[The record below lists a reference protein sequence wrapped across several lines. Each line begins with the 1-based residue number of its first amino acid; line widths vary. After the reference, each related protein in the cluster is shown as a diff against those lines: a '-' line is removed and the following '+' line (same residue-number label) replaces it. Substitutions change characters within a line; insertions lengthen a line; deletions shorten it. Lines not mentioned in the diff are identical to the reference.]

1 MNIRAASLSE
11 EIARH
16 LADQIVRW
24 ELLPGAHLP
33 ELELAK
39 QLDVSTN
46 SLREAFRLL
55 ERQHLIEIQ
64 PRRGARVCDVTETQ
78 VRDLY
83 DFLFLLLGELAARAA
98 RLWQGEQMADL
109 AAMLPQFERF
119 HAANDIAAAHDV
131 AFGFVTIAVQ
141 RFSANQY
148 LANDIEDLL
157 PLLRRYSYLALK
169 EETSELSV
177 SLAIFQ
183 NLLRNVLA
191 RQAEAAA
198 ADIREYGDKQCQI
211 VLRAVA
217 KRAAAS
223 PSLPCLWGNSP
234 GG

>member
-1 MNIRAASLSE
+1 MNIKAASLSE
-11 EIARH
+11 QIARH
-16 LADQIVRW
+16 LADQIIRW

-131 AFGFVTIAVQ
+131 AFGFVTIAVK

-177 SLAIFQ
+177 SLVIFQ

-217 KRAAAS
+217 KRAAA
-223 PSLPCLWGNSP
+223 
-234 GG
+234 

>member
-1 MNIRAASLSE
+1 MNIKAASLSE
-11 EIARH
+11 QIARH
-16 LADQIVRW
+16 LADQIIRW

-98 RLWQGEQMADL
+98 RLWQGEQMVDL

-217 KRAAAS
+217 KRAAA
-223 PSLPCLWGNSP
+223 
-234 GG
+234 

>member
-11 EIARH
+11 QIARH

-64 PRRGARVCDVTETQ
+64 PRRGARVCEVTETQ

-83 DFLFLLLGELAARAA
+83 DFLFLLLSELAARTA
-98 RLWQGEQMADL
+98 RTWQGEQLADL
-109 AAMLPQFERF
+109 AAILPDFERF
-119 HAANDIAAAHDV
+119 HANNDIAAAHDV
-131 AFGFVTIAVQ
+131 AFGFVAIAVN

-177 SLAIFQ
+177 SLVIFQ

-191 RQAEAAA
+191 RDAEAAA

-217 KRAAAS
+217 KRAAA
-223 PSLPCLWGNSP
+223 
-234 GG
+234 

>member
-1 MNIRAASLSE
+1 MNIKAASLSE
-11 EIARH
+11 QIARH
-16 LADQIVRW
+16 LADQIIRW

-177 SLAIFQ
+177 SLVIFQ

-217 KRAAAS
+217 KRAAA
-223 PSLPCLWGNSP
+223 
-234 GG
+234 

>member
-11 EIARH
+11 QIARH

-64 PRRGARVCDVTETQ
+64 PRRGARVCEVTETQ

-98 RLWQGEQMADL
+98 RLWQGDQMADL

-177 SLAIFQ
+177 SLVIFQ

-217 KRAAAS
+217 KRAAA
-223 PSLPCLWGNSP
+223 
-234 GG
+234 

>member
-1 MNIRAASLSE
+1 MNIKAASLSE
-11 EIARH
+11 QIARH
-16 LADQIVRW
+16 LADQIIRW

-119 HAANDIAAAHDV
+119 HAANDIAAAHDE
-131 AFGFVTIAVQ
+131 AFGFVTIAVE

-177 SLAIFQ
+177 SLVIFQ

-217 KRAAAS
+217 KRAAA
-223 PSLPCLWGNSP
+223 
-234 GG
+234 